1 MPHSALEH
9 YWSGD
14 FLAANAFIGL
24 HLVGALDVSV
34 TFRPR
39 FAVVAMERSRAVSPA
54 LLAEEL
60 AGSAGIASFGITPMR
75 S

>member
-24 HLVGALDVSV
+24 HLVGALLLGMLAAFTVVFGLLFYRPARGLWVSILYL
-34 TFRPR
+34 T
-39 FAVVAMERSRAVSPA
+39 
-54 LLAEEL
+54 
-60 AGSAGIASFGITPMR
+60 GSIDED
-75 S
+75 